1 MATKPKPKRRV
12 HDPEI
17 FFNRELSWLSFNSR
31 VLEEVEDTSTPL
43 AERAKFMAIVTNN
56 LDEFFMVRVAS
67 LKNAIAQGETGPD
80 SAGLSPAQQLAV
92 VKEMAALQLKRLHE
106 FSERDVLPSLQG
118 IGIRILDFADL
129 DPPLRPGVVRFF
141 KDEVLP
147 VITPLGIDAARPFPM
162 LPSLSINLAVLFEPD
177 KERPDKEKTGE
188 ARLGVVPVPP
198 SLPRLVRVPGADG
211 TYVRLET
218 VVLSQLSSLF
228 PGQAIRDVCAFRVLR
243 DAELDIDDEGGG
255 DSFLSQVEDEVRGR
269 RRSQVVRLD
278 IDANVSEGLLSQLVS
293 RFPGA
298 EPLIYR
304 IQGPL
309 DLRLFFQ
316 ILDLPALDSF
326 RDPPQKAQATLLP
339 TESADFFALLS
350 RRDVLLHHPYE
361 GFETVIDFVKQASAD
376 PHVLAIKQTLYR
388 PAGDSE
394 VVKALVT
401 AAESG
406 KQVTV
411 VVELTAR
418 FDEASNIRWARRLE
432 DAGAHVIYGIRGLK
446 THAKATLVVRREP
459 QGIRRYVHLSTGN
472 YNEKTSRVYT
482 DIGLLSSDEGLGRD
496 LSAFFNAITGFSD
509 PPAMQRLTMAPMALR
524 IRILSMIDRE
534 RRRAE
539 EGQPGLIRA
548 KMNALV
554 DEDIIRALYEASM
567 AGVKVKLNVRGICC
581 LRPGLKG
588 VSENIEVVSIIDRY
602 LEHSRIY
609 HFWNGGDEEHYIA
622 SADWMPR
629 NLDRRIELMTRITS
643 KEAVERLSCILDW
656 FFEDNQKARILEP
669 DGTYRRRKAHKGEE
683 AARVQM
689 RLYEEAR
696 ARASKLR
703 AVPLTLE
710 PIKRDN

>member
-1 MATKPKPKRRV
+1 MKSKSRPRRKAQ
-12 HDPEI
+12 DPEI

-31 VLEEVEDTSTPL
+31 VLEEVEDTATPL

-67 LKNAIAQGETGPD
+67 LKNAVAEGDSAPD

-106 FSERDVLPSLQG
+106 LSEKDVLPSLAAAG
-118 IGIRILDFADL
+118 VRILDFADL
-129 DPPLRPGVVRFF
+129 DPSLRSVVVRFF

-177 KERPDKEKTGE
+177 KPGGE
-188 ARLGVVPVPP
+188 ARLGVVPVPAA
-198 SLPRLVRVPGADG
+198 LPRLVRVPGAEA

-218 VVLSQLSSLF
+218 VVSSQLSALF
-228 PGQAIRDVCAFRVLR
+228 PGQEVRDVSAFRVLR
-243 DAELDIDDEGGG
+243 DAELDIDDEGGAA
-255 DSFLSQVEDEVRGR
+255 DFLSQVEDEVKGR
-269 RRSQVVRLD
+269 RRSRVVRLD
-278 IDANVSEGLLSQLVS
+278 IDAKVSEGLLSQLIS

-298 EPLIYR
+298 EPLVYR

-316 ILDLPALDSF
+316 IVDLPALDAL
-326 RDPPQKAQATLLP
+326 RDPRQRAQTTLLP
-339 TESADFFALLS
+339 AESADLFSVLS

-361 GFETVIDFVKQASAD
+361 SFETVIDFVKQAAAD
-376 PHVLAIKQTLYR
+376 AQVLAIKQTLYR
-388 PAGDSE
+388 PASDSE
-394 VVKALVT
+394 VVKALVG

-472 YNEKTSRVYT
+472 YNEKTSRIYT
-482 DIGLLSSDEGLGRD
+482 DIGLLSSDEVLGRD

-509 PPAMQRLTMAPMALR
+509 PPAMQRLTMAPMTLR
-524 IRILSMIDRE
+524 TRVLSLIERE

-554 DEDIIRALYEASM
+554 DEDIIRALYDASK
-567 AGVKVKLNVRGICC
+567 AGVRIKLNVRGICC
-581 LRPGLKG
+581 LRPGLRG
-588 VSENIEVVSIIDRY
+588 VSENVEVVSIIDRY

-609 HFWNGGDEEHYIA
+609 HFGNGGDEEHYIA

-643 KEAVERLSCILDW
+643 NEAVERLSSALDW
-656 FFEDNQKARILEP
+656 VFEDNQKARVLQP
-669 DGTYRRRKAHKGEE
+669 DGSYIRRRPGKGDEPS
-683 AARVQM
+683 RVQM
-689 RLYEEAR
+689 RLYEEAKSR
-696 ARASKLR
+696 ADRLR
-703 AVPLTLE
+703 AVPLVLE
-710 PIKRDN
+710 PIKRDSQP

>member
-1 MATKPKPKRRV
+1 MKMKTKPRRKAQ
-12 HDPEI
+12 DPEI
-17 FFNRELSWLSFNSR
+17 FFNRELSWLAFNSR
-31 VLEEVEDTSTPL
+31 VLEEVEEAATPL

-67 LKNAIAQGETGPD
+67 LKNAIAEGDTTPD

-92 VKEMAALQLKRLHE
+92 VKEMAALQLKRLHQI
-106 FSERDVLPSLQG
+106 SERDVLPSLEA
-118 IGIRILDFADL
+118 IGIRILDFSDL
-129 DPPLRPGVVRFF
+129 DASLRAGVVRFF
-141 KDEVLP
+141 KDEVQP

-162 LPSLSINLAVLFEPD
+162 LPSLSLNLAVLFEP
-177 KERPDKEKTGE
+177 EKKDGDP
-188 ARLGVVPVPP
+188 RLGVVPVPAA
-198 SLPRLVRVPGADG
+198 LPRLVRVPGADS

-228 PGQAIRDVCAFRVLR
+228 PGQAVRDVSTFRVLR

-255 DSFLSQVEDEVRGR
+255 DDFLSQVEDEVHGR

-278 IDANVSEGLLSQLVS
+278 IDAKASEALLSQLVS

-298 EPLIYR
+298 EPLVYR

-316 ILDLPALDSF
+316 VLDLTALDSF
-326 RDPPQKAQATLLP
+326 RDPAQRAQANLVP
-339 TESADFFALLS
+339 AESADLFAVLS
-350 RRDVLLHHPYE
+350 RRDVLLHHPYDS
-361 GFETVIDFVKQASAD
+361 FETVIDFVKQAAAD
-376 PHVLAIKQTLYR
+376 PQVLAIKQTLYR
-388 PAGDSE
+388 PASDSE
-394 VVKALVT
+394 VVKALVA

-472 YNEKTSRVYT
+472 YNEKTSRLYT
-482 DIGLLSSDEGLGRD
+482 DIGMLSSDEALGRD
-496 LSAFFNAITGFSD
+496 LSAFFNTITGFSD

-524 IRILSMIDRE
+524 ARILSMIERE

-539 EGQPGLIRA
+539 EGQPGLIRG

-554 DEDIIRALYEASM
+554 DEDIIRALYAASK
-567 AGVKVKLNVRGICC
+567 AGVKIKLNVRGICC

-588 VSENIEVVSIIDRY
+588 ISENIEVVSIIDRY

-643 KEAVERLSCILDW
+643 KEAMERLSTILDW

-669 DGTYRRRKAHKGEE
+669 DGTYRRRKPGKGEE
-683 AARVQM
+683 PARVQM
-689 RLYEEAR
+689 RLYEDAKGR
-696 ARASKLR
+696 ADKLR
-703 AVPLTLE
+703 AVPITLE
-710 PIKRDN
+710 PIKRDSQS

>member
-1 MATKPKPKRRV
+1 MKGKPKPRRKAQ
-12 HDPEI
+12 DPEI
-17 FFNRELSWLSFNSR
+17 FFNRELSWLSFNAR
-31 VLEEVEDTSTPL
+31 VLEEVEDGTTPL

-67 LKNAIAQGETGPD
+67 LKNAIAEGDTGPD

-92 VKEMAALQLKRLHE
+92 VKEMAGLQLKRLHE
-106 FSERDVLPSLQG
+106 ISEKDILPSLQE
-118 IGIRILDFADL
+118 IGIRILDFSEL
-129 DPPLRPGVVRFF
+129 DAGLRAGVLRFF
-141 KDEVLP
+141 KDEVQP
-147 VITPLGIDAARPFPM
+147 VMTPLGIDTARPFPT
-162 LPSLSINLAVLFEPD
+162 LPSLSMNLAVLLEP
-177 KERPDKEKTGE
+177 EKAGDDP
-188 ARLGVVPVPP
+188 RLGVVPVPAA
-198 SLPRLVRVPGADG
+198 LPRLVRVSGAES

-218 VVLSQLSSLF
+218 VVLSQLGALF
-228 PGQAIRDVCAFRVLR
+228 PGQVVRDACAFRVLR

-255 DSFLSQVEDEVRGR
+255 DDFLSQVEDEVKNR

-278 IDANVSEGLLSQLVS
+278 IDARVSEGLLSELMA
-293 RFPGA
+293 RFPRA
-298 EPLIYR
+298 EPLVYR

-316 ILDLPALDSF
+316 IVDLPALDSF
-326 RDPPQKAQATLLP
+326 RDPRQRPQAVLVPA
-339 TESADFFALLS
+339 ESADLFALLS

-361 GFETVIDFVKQASAD
+361 SFDTVLDFVKQASAD
-376 PHVLAIKQTLYR
+376 PQVLAIKQTLYR
-388 PAGDSE
+388 PAADSE
-394 VVKALVT
+394 VVKALVA
-401 AAESG
+401 AAEGG

-446 THAKATLVVRREP
+446 THAKAILVVRREP

-472 YNEKTSRVYT
+472 YNEKTTRLYT
-482 DIGLLSSDEGLGRD
+482 DIGLLSSDEALGRD

-509 PPAMQRLTMAPMALR
+509 PPAMQCLTMAPVALR
-524 IRILSMIDRE
+524 TRILSMIDRE

-554 DEDIIRALYEASM
+554 DEDIIRALYAASG
-567 AGVKVKLNVRGICC
+567 AGVKIKLNIRGICC

-588 VSENIEVVSIIDRY
+588 VSENIEVVSIVDRY

-609 HFWNGGDEEHYIA
+609 HFFNGGDEEHYIA

-629 NLDRRIELMTRITS
+629 NLDRRVELMARILS
-643 KEAVERLSCILDW
+643 KDAVERLSTALDW
-656 FFEDNQKARILEP
+656 FFEDNQKARILEG
-669 DGTYRRRKAHKGEE
+669 DGTYRRRKPGKGEDPL
-683 AARVQM
+683 RVQV
-689 RLYEEAR
+689 RLYEDAKSR
-696 ARASKLR
+696 ADKLR

-710 PIKRDN
+710 PIKRDSKS

>member
-1 MATKPKPKRRV
+1 MTPKARPRRKAQ
-12 HDPEI
+12 DPEI

-31 VLEEVEDTSTPL
+31 VLEEVEDTGTPL

-67 LKNAIAQGETGPD
+67 LKNAIAQGDATPD

-106 FSERDVLPSLQG
+106 ISERDVLPSLSG
-118 IGIRILDFADL
+118 IGIRILDFSDL
-129 DPPLRPGVVRFF
+129 DVTLRAGVVRFF

-162 LPSLSINLAVLFEPD
+162 LPSLSINLAVLLEPD
-177 KERPDKEKTGE
+177 PEKQGGE
-188 ARLGVVPVPP
+188 PRLGVVPVPAA
-198 SLPRLVRVPGADG
+198 LPRLVRVPGADS

-218 VVLSQLSSLF
+218 VVLAQLATLF
-228 PGQAIRDVCAFRVLR
+228 PGQAVRDVAAFRVLR

-255 DSFLSQVEDEVRGR
+255 DDFLSQVEDEVRGR

-278 IDANVSEGLLSQLVS
+278 IDAKVTEPLLSQLVS

-298 EPLIYR
+298 EPLVYR
-304 IQGPL
+304 IGGPL

-316 ILDLPALDSF
+316 ILDLPVLNSY
-326 RDPPQKAQATLLP
+326 RDPRQRPQLSLIPAD
-339 TESADFFALLS
+339 SADLFAVLS

-361 GFETVIDFVKQASAD
+361 SFETVLDFVKQAAAD
-376 PHVLAIKQTLYR
+376 PQVLAIKQTLYR
-388 PAGDSE
+388 PASDSE
-394 VVKALVT
+394 VVKALVA

-459 QGIRRYVHLSTGN
+459 QGMRRYVHLSTGN
-472 YNEKTSRVYT
+472 YNEKTSKLYT
-482 DIGLLSSDEGLGRD
+482 DIGLLSSDETLGRD

-509 PPAMQRLTMAPMALR
+509 PPSMQCLTMAPMALR

-554 DEDIIRALYEASM
+554 DEDIIRALYAASK
-567 AGVKVKLNVRGICC
+567 AGVKIRLNVRGICC

-609 HFWNGGDEEHYIA
+609 HFCNGGDQEYYIA

-643 KEAVERLSCILDW
+643 KEATERLSIMLDW
-656 FFEDNQKARILEP
+656 LFEDNQKARVLAP
-669 DGTYRRRKAHKGEE
+669 DGMYHRRKPGKGEDPS
-683 AARVQM
+683 RVQV
-689 RLYEEAR
+689 RLYEEAKSR
-696 ARASKLR
+696 ADKLR
-703 AVPLTLE
+703 AVPMTLE
-710 PIKRDN
+710 PIKRDTQS

>member
-1 MATKPKPKRRV
+1 MTPKARPRRKAQ
-12 HDPEI
+12 DPEI

-31 VLEEVEDTSTPL
+31 VLEEVEDTGTPL

-67 LKNAIAQGETGPD
+67 LKNAIAQGDATPD

-106 FSERDVLPSLQG
+106 ISERDVLPSLSG
-118 IGIRILDFADL
+118 IGIRILDFSDL
-129 DPPLRPGVVRFF
+129 DVTLRAGVVRFF

-162 LPSLSINLAVLFEPD
+162 LPSLSINLAVLLEPD
-177 KERPDKEKTGE
+177 PEKQGGE
-188 ARLGVVPVPP
+188 PRLGVVPVPAA
-198 SLPRLVRVPGADG
+198 LPRLVRVPGADS

-218 VVLSQLSSLF
+218 VVLAQLATLF
-228 PGQAIRDVCAFRVLR
+228 PGQAVRDVAAFRVLR

-255 DSFLSQVEDEVRGR
+255 DDFLSQVEDEVRGR

-278 IDANVSEGLLSQLVS
+278 IDAKVTEPLLSQLVS

-298 EPLIYR
+298 EPLVYR
-304 IQGPL
+304 IGGPL

-316 ILDLPALDSF
+316 IVDLPVLNSY
-326 RDPPQKAQATLLP
+326 RDPRQRPQLSLIPAD
-339 TESADFFALLS
+339 SADLFAVLS

-361 GFETVIDFVKQASAD
+361 SFETVLDFVKQAAAD
-376 PHVLAIKQTLYR
+376 PQVLAIKQTLYR
-388 PAGDSE
+388 PASDSE
-394 VVKALVT
+394 VVKALVA

-459 QGIRRYVHLSTGN
+459 QGMRRYVHLSTGN
-472 YNEKTSRVYT
+472 YNEKTSKLYT
-482 DIGLLSSDEGLGRD
+482 DIGLLSSDETLGRD

-509 PPAMQRLTMAPMALR
+509 PPSMQCLTMAPMALR

-554 DEDIIRALYEASM
+554 DEDIIRALYAASK
-567 AGVKVKLNVRGICC
+567 AGVKIRLNVRGICC

-609 HFWNGGDEEHYIA
+609 HFCNGGDQEYYIA

-629 NLDRRIELMTRITS
+629 NLDRRIELMTRIMS
-643 KEAVERLSCILDW
+643 KEATERLSIMLDW
-656 FFEDNQKARILEP
+656 LFEDNQKARVLAP
-669 DGTYRRRKAHKGEE
+669 DGMYHRRKPGKGEDPS
-683 AARVQM
+683 RVQV
-689 RLYEEAR
+689 RLYEEAKSR
-696 ARASKLR
+696 ADKLR
-703 AVPLTLE
+703 AVPMTLE
-710 PIKRDN
+710 PIKRDTQS

>member
-1 MATKPKPKRRV
+1 MTPKTRPKRKAQ
-12 HDPEI
+12 DPEI

-31 VLEEVEDTSTPL
+31 VLEEVEDAGTPL

-67 LKNAIAQGETGPD
+67 LKNAIAEGDTAPD

-106 FSERDVLPSLQG
+106 ISEREILPSLEG
-118 IGIRILDFADL
+118 IGIRILDFNDL
-129 DPPLRPGVVRFF
+129 DASLRSGVVRFF

-177 KERPDKEKTGE
+177 KEKPEDD
-188 ARLGVVPVPP
+188 ARLGVVPVPAV
-198 SLPRLVRVPGADG
+198 LPRLVRVPGADS

-218 VVLSQLSSLF
+218 VVLSQLSTLF
-228 PGQAIRDVCAFRVLR
+228 PGQTVRDVAAFRVLR

-255 DSFLSQVEDEVRGR
+255 LDFLSQVEDEVRGR

-278 IDANVSEGLLSQLVS
+278 IDAKVSEALLSQLVS

-298 EPLIYR
+298 EPLVYR
-304 IQGPL
+304 ILGPL

-316 ILDLPALDSF
+316 ILDLPVLDSC
-326 RDPPQKAQATLLP
+326 RDPRQRAQATLLP
-339 TESADFFALLS
+339 TESADLFSLLT

-361 GFETVIDFVKQASAD
+361 SFETILDFVKQAAAD
-376 PHVLAIKQTLYR
+376 PQVLAIKQTLYR
-388 PAGDSE
+388 PASDSE
-394 VVKALVT
+394 VVKALVA
-401 AAESG
+401 AAEAG

-472 YNEKTSRVYT
+472 YNEKTSKLYT
-482 DIGLLSSDEGLGRD
+482 DIGLLSSDEILGRD

-509 PPAMQRLTMAPMALR
+509 PPSMQRLTMAPMALR

-554 DEDIIRALYEASM
+554 DEDIIRALYDASK

-581 LRPGLKG
+581 LRPRLKG

-629 NLDRRIELMTRITS
+629 NLDRRIELMTHITS
-643 KEAVERLSCILDW
+643 KDAVERLSSILDW
-656 FFEDNQKARILEP
+656 FFEDNQKARVLDA
-669 DGTYRRRKAHKGEE
+669 DGAYHRRKPGKGEDVF
-683 AARVQM
+683 RVQTK
-689 RLYEEAR
+689 LYEDAKSR
-696 ARASKLR
+696 ADKLR

-710 PIKRDN
+710 PIKRDAKA

>member
-1 MATKPKPKRRV
+1 MKMKTKPRRKAQ
-12 HDPEI
+12 DPEI
-17 FFNRELSWLSFNSR
+17 FFNRELSWLAFNSR
-31 VLEEVEDTSTPL
+31 VLQEVEEAATPL

-67 LKNAIAQGETGPD
+67 LKNAIAEGDTTPD

-92 VKEMAALQLKRLHE
+92 VKEMAALQLKRLHQI
-106 FSERDVLPSLQG
+106 SERDVLPSLEA
-118 IGIRILDFADL
+118 IGIRILDFSDL
-129 DPPLRPGVVRFF
+129 DASLRAGVVRFF
-141 KDEVLP
+141 KDEVQP

-162 LPSLSINLAVLFEPD
+162 LPSLSLNLAVLFEP
-177 KERPDKEKTGE
+177 EKKDGDP
-188 ARLGVVPVPP
+188 RLGVVPVPAV
-198 SLPRLVRVPGADG
+198 LPRLVRVPGADS

-218 VVLSQLSSLF
+218 VVLSQLGSLF
-228 PGQAIRDVCAFRVLR
+228 PGQAVRDVSAFRVLR

-255 DSFLSQVEDEVRGR
+255 DDFLSQVEDEVRGR

-278 IDANVSEGLLSQLVS
+278 IDAKASDALLSQLVS

-298 EPLIYR
+298 EPLVYR

-316 ILDLPALDSF
+316 VLDLPALDSF
-326 RDPPQKAQATLLP
+326 RDPPQRAQAALVP
-339 TESADFFALLS
+339 AESADLFALLS

-361 GFETVIDFVKQASAD
+361 SFETVIDFVKQAAAD

-388 PAGDSE
+388 PASDSE

-446 THAKATLVVRREP
+446 THGKATLVVRREP

-472 YNEKTSRVYT
+472 YNEKTSRLYT
-482 DIGLLSSDEGLGRD
+482 DIGLLSSDEALGRD
-496 LSAFFNAITGFSD
+496 LSAFFNTITGFSD

-524 IRILSMIDRE
+524 ARILSMIERE

-554 DEDIIRALYEASM
+554 DEDIIRALYAASK
-567 AGVKVKLNVRGICC
+567 AGVKIKLNVRGICC

-588 VSENIEVVSIIDRY
+588 ISENIEVVSIIDRY

-609 HFWNGGDEEHYIA
+609 HFWNGGDEEYYIA

-643 KEAVERLSCILDW
+643 KDAMERLSTILDW
-656 FFEDNQKARILEP
+656 FFEDNQKSRILEP
-669 DGTYRRRKAHKGEE
+669 DGSYRRRKPGKGEE
-683 AARVQM
+683 PARVQI
-689 RLYEEAR
+689 RLYEDAKSR
-696 ARASKLR
+696 ADKLR
-703 AVPLTLE
+703 AVPITLE
-710 PIKRDN
+710 PIKRDSQS

>member
-1 MATKPKPKRRV
+1 MTPKARPKRKA

-31 VLEEVEDTSTPL
+31 VLEEVEDATTPL

-67 LKNAIAQGETGPD
+67 LKNAIAEGDTAPD

-106 FSERDVLPSLQG
+106 ISERDILPSLDG
-118 IGIRILDFADL
+118 IGIRILDFHDL
-129 DPPLRPGVVRFF
+129 DASLRSGVLRFF
-141 KDEVLP
+141 KDEVQP

-177 KERPDKEKTGE
+177 KEKLAGE
-188 ARLGVVPVPP
+188 ARLGVVPVPAV
-198 SLPRLVRVPGADG
+198 LPRLVRVPGADS

-218 VVLSQLSSLF
+218 VVMSQLSTLF
-228 PGQAIRDVCAFRVLR
+228 PGQTVRDVAAFRVLR

-255 DSFLSQVEDEVRGR
+255 DDFLSQVEDEVRGR

-278 IDANVSEGLLSQLVS
+278 IDGKVSEALLTQLVS

-298 EPLIYR
+298 EPLVYR
-304 IQGPL
+304 ILGPL

-316 ILDLPALDSF
+316 ILDLPVLDSF
-326 RDPPQKAQATLLP
+326 RDPRQRAQATLLP
-339 TESADFFALLS
+339 AESADLFGVLS

-361 GFETVIDFVKQASAD
+361 AFETVLDFVKQATAD
-376 PHVLAIKQTLYR
+376 PQVLAIKQTLYR
-388 PAGDSE
+388 PASDSD
-394 VVKALVT
+394 VVKALVA
-401 AAESG
+401 AAEAG

-472 YNEKTSRVYT
+472 YNEKTSKLYT
-482 DIGLLSSDEGLGRD
+482 DLGLLSSDEVLGRD

-509 PPAMQRLTMAPMALR
+509 PPSMQRLTMAPMALR

-539 EGQPGLIRA
+539 EGQNGLIRA

-554 DEDIIRALYEASM
+554 DEDIIRALYAASQ

-609 HFWNGGDEEHYIA
+609 HFFNGGDEEHFIA

-629 NLDRRIELMTRITS
+629 NLDRRIELMTHITS
-643 KEAVERLSCILDW
+643 KEAVERLSTILDW
-656 FFEDNQKARILEP
+656 FFEDNQKARVLAA
-669 DGTYRRRKAHKGEE
+669 DGAYHRRKPGKGEE
-683 AARVQM
+683 PSRVQM
-689 RLYEEAR
+689 RLYEDAKNR
-696 ARASKLR
+696 ADKLR

-710 PIKRDN
+710 PIKRDAKA

>member
-1 MATKPKPKRRV
+1 MKPKTRKRAQ
-12 HDPEI
+12 DPEI
-17 FFNRELSWLSFNSR
+17 FFNRELSWLSFNAR
-31 VLEEVEDTSTPL
+31 VLEEAEDASSPL
-43 AERAKFMAIVTNN
+43 AERAKFIAIVTNN

-67 LKNAIAQGETGPD
+67 LKNAIAEGDSRPD
-80 SAGLSPAQQLAV
+80 SAGLSPAQQLSV
-92 VKEMAALQLKRLHE
+92 VKEMAAIQLKRLHE
-106 FSERDVLPSLQG
+106 LSEREVLPSLQA
-118 IGIRILDFADL
+118 IGIRIVDFADL
-129 DPPLRPGVVRFF
+129 DASLRGGVVRFF

-147 VITPLGIDAARPFPM
+147 VMTPLGIDAARPFPM
-162 LPSLSINLAVLFEPD
+162 LPSLSINLAVLLEP
-177 KERPDKEKTGE
+177 EKPGE
-188 ARLGVVPVPP
+188 EPRLGVVPVPAV
-198 SLPRLVRVPGADG
+198 LPRLVRVPGADS

-218 VVLSQLSSLF
+218 VVLSQLGVLF
-228 PGQAIRDVCAFRVLR
+228 PGQVVRDVSAFRVLR

-255 DSFLSQVEDEVRGR
+255 DDFLSQVEDEVRGR

-278 IDANVSEGLLSQLVS
+278 IDGRASEALISRLVS

-304 IQGPL
+304 IAGPL
-309 DLRLFFQ
+309 DLRLFFG
-316 ILDLPALDSF
+316 ILDHPALDSY
-326 RDPPQKAQATLLP
+326 RDPAYRPQSTLLP
-339 TESADFFALLS
+339 TETADLLALLS

-361 GFETVIDFVKQASAD
+361 SFDPVIDFVRQAAAD
-376 PHVLAIKQTLYR
+376 SQVLAIKQTLYR
-388 PAGDSE
+388 PAGDSD
-394 VVKALVT
+394 VVKALVS

-472 YNEKTSRVYT
+472 YNEKTAKLYT
-482 DIGLLSSDEGLGRD
+482 DIGLLSSDEVLGRD

-509 PPAMQRLTMAPMALR
+509 PPSMQRLTMAPMALR
-524 IRILSMIDRE
+524 TRVLSMIDRE

-539 EGQPGLIRA
+539 EGQPALIRA

-554 DEDIIRALYEASM
+554 DEDIIRALYAASK

-588 VSENIEVVSIIDRY
+588 ISENIEVVSIIDRY

-643 KEAVERLSCILDW
+643 RDAVDRLSSILDW
-656 FFEDNQKARILEP
+656 FFEDNQKARLLEP
-669 DGTYRRRKAHKGEE
+669 DGTYRRRRAGKGEE
-683 AARVQM
+683 PVRVQT
-689 RLYEEAR
+689 RLYDEAKGR
-696 ARASKLR
+696 AERLR
-703 AVPLTLE
+703 ATPLTLE
-710 PIKRDN
+710 PIKRDS

>member
-1 MATKPKPKRRV
+1 MPKPKPRPRRKAQ
-12 HDPEI
+12 DPEI

-31 VLEEVEDTSTPL
+31 VLEEVEDAGTPL

-67 LKNAIAQGETGPD
+67 LKNAIAEGDTAPD

-106 FSERDVLPSLQG
+106 ISERDILPSLQG

-129 DPPLRPGVVRFF
+129 DTSLRVGVVRFF

-177 KERPDKEKTGE
+177 KPGGDP
-188 ARLGVVPVPP
+188 RLGVVPVPAV
-198 SLPRLVRVPGADG
+198 LPRLVRVPGADS

-218 VVLSQLSSLF
+218 VVFSQLSTLF
-228 PGQAIRDVCAFRVLR
+228 PGQVLRDVCAFRVLR

-255 DSFLSQVEDEVRGR
+255 DDFLSQVEDEVRGR

-278 IDANVSEGLLSQLVS
+278 IDAKVSEALLSQLVS

-304 IQGPL
+304 ISGPL

-316 ILDLPALDSF
+316 IVDLPALDSF
-326 RDPPQKAQATLLP
+326 RDPPQRGQAALVL
-339 TESADFFALLS
+339 TESADLLAVLS

-361 GFETVIDFVKQASAD
+361 SFETVIDFVKQAAAD
-376 PHVLAIKQTLYR
+376 SQVLAIKQTLYR
-388 PAGDSE
+388 PASDSD
-394 VVKALVT
+394 VIKALVS

-459 QGIRRYVHLSTGN
+459 MGIRRYVHLSTGN
-472 YNEKTSRVYT
+472 YNEKTSRLYT

-509 PPAMQRLTMAPMALR
+509 PPSMQRLTMAPMALR
-524 IRILSMIDRE
+524 IRVLSMIDRE

-554 DEDIIRALYEASM
+554 DEDIIRALYAASK

-643 KEAVERLSCILDW
+643 KEAVERLSSILDW
-656 FFEDNQKARILEP
+656 LFEDNQKARILEP
-669 DGTYRRRKAHKGEE
+669 DGTYRRRKAGKGEE
-683 AARVQM
+683 PVRVQA
-689 RLYEEAR
+689 RLYDDAKSR
-696 ARASKLR
+696 ADKLR
-703 AVPLTLE
+703 AVPLVLE
-710 PIKRDN
+710 PIKREAKA

>member
-1 MATKPKPKRRV
+1 MKSKSKLRRKAQ
-12 HDPEI
+12 DPEI

-31 VLEEVEDTSTPL
+31 VLEEAEDAATPL

-67 LKNAIAQGETGPD
+67 LKNAIAEGDTTPD

-106 FSERDVLPSLQG
+106 LSERDVLPSLEA
-118 IGIRILDFADL
+118 IGIRIVDFADL
-129 DPPLRPGVVRFF
+129 DASLRPGVVRFF
-141 KDEVLP
+141 KDEVQP
-147 VITPLGIDAARPFPM
+147 VVTPLGIDAARPFPM
-162 LPSLSINLAVLFEPD
+162 LPSLSMNIAVLLEP
-177 KERPDKEKTGE
+177 ETTGGDP
-188 ARLGVVPVPP
+188 RLGVVPVPAV
-198 SLPRLVRVPGADG
+198 LPRLVRVSGAES

-218 VVLSQLSSLF
+218 VVLSQLSALF
-228 PGQAIRDVCAFRVLR
+228 PGQAVRDACAFRVLR

-255 DSFLSQVEDEVRGR
+255 DDFLSLVEDEVKGR
-269 RRSQVVRLD
+269 RRSQVIRLD
-278 IDANVSEGLLSQLVS
+278 IDAKASEGLLAQLTA

-298 EPLIYR
+298 EPLVYR
-304 IQGPL
+304 ISGPL

-316 ILDLPALDSF
+316 ILDLPTLDSF
-326 RDPPQKAQATLLP
+326 RDPAQRPQVALVP
-339 TESADFFALLS
+339 SESADLFAVLS
-350 RRDVLLHHPYE
+350 GRDVLLHHPYE
-361 GFETVIDFVKQASAD
+361 SFETVIDFVRQAASD
-376 PHVLAIKQTLYR
+376 SQVLAIKQTLYR
-388 PAGDSE
+388 PAPDSE
-394 VVKALVT
+394 VIKALAA

-472 YNEKTSRVYT
+472 YNEKTSKLYT
-482 DIGLLSSDEGLGRD
+482 DIGLLSSDEILGRD

-509 PPAMQRLTMAPMALR
+509 PPTMQHLTMAPMALR
-524 IRILSMIDRE
+524 TRILSMIDRE

-539 EGQPGLIRA
+539 EGQAGLIRA
-548 KMNALV
+548 RMNALV
-554 DEDIIRALYEASM
+554 DEDIIRALYAASK
-567 AGVKVKLNVRGICC
+567 AGVRIKLNVRGICC

-588 VSENIEVVSIIDRY
+588 ISENIEVVSIVDRY

-609 HFWNGGDEEHYIA
+609 HFSNAGDEEHYIA

-643 KEAVERLSCILDW
+643 KEAIERLSTVLDW
-656 FFEDNQKARILEP
+656 VFEENQKARVLEP
-669 DGTYRRRKAHKGEE
+669 DGTYRRRKAGKGEE
-683 AARVQM
+683 PSRAQT
-689 RLYEEAR
+689 RLYEDAKGR
-696 ARASKLR
+696 ADKLR
-703 AVPLTLE
+703 AAPLTLE
-710 PIKRDN
+710 PIKRDSKA

>member
-1 MATKPKPKRRV
+1 MTPKARPRRKAQ
-12 HDPEI
+12 DPEI

-31 VLEEVEDTSTPL
+31 VLEEVEDTGTPL
-43 AERAKFMAIVTNN
+43 AERTKFMAIVTNN

-67 LKNAIAQGETGPD
+67 LKNAIAQGDATPD

-106 FSERDVLPSLQG
+106 ISERDVLPSLSG
-118 IGIRILDFADL
+118 IGIRILDFSDL
-129 DPPLRPGVVRFF
+129 DVTLRAGVVRFF

-162 LPSLSINLAVLFEPD
+162 LPSLSINLAVLLEPD
-177 KERPDKEKTGE
+177 PEKQGE
-188 ARLGVVPVPP
+188 EPRLGVVPVPAA
-198 SLPRLVRVPGADG
+198 LPRLVRVPGADS

-218 VVLSQLSSLF
+218 VVLAQLATLF
-228 PGQAIRDVCAFRVLR
+228 PGQAVRDVAAFRVLR

-255 DSFLSQVEDEVRGR
+255 DDFLSQVEDEVRGR

-278 IDANVSEGLLSQLVS
+278 IDAKVTEPLLSQLVS

-298 EPLIYR
+298 EPLVYR
-304 IQGPL
+304 IGGPL

-316 ILDLPALDSF
+316 IVDLPVLNSY
-326 RDPPQKAQATLLP
+326 RDPRQRPQLSLIPAD
-339 TESADFFALLS
+339 SADLFAVLS

-361 GFETVIDFVKQASAD
+361 SFETVLDFVKQAAAD
-376 PHVLAIKQTLYR
+376 PQVLAIKQTLYR
-388 PAGDSE
+388 PASDSE
-394 VVKALVT
+394 VVKALVA

-459 QGIRRYVHLSTGN
+459 QGMRRYVHLSTGN
-472 YNEKTSRVYT
+472 YNEKTSKLYT
-482 DIGLLSSDEGLGRD
+482 DIGLLSSDETLGRD

-509 PPAMQRLTMAPMALR
+509 PPSMQCLTMAPMALR

-554 DEDIIRALYEASM
+554 DEDIIRALYAASK
-567 AGVKVKLNVRGICC
+567 AGVKIRLNVRGICC

-609 HFWNGGDEEHYIA
+609 HFCNGGDQEYYIA

-643 KEAVERLSCILDW
+643 KEATERLSIMLDW
-656 FFEDNQKARILEP
+656 LFEDNQKARVLAP
-669 DGTYRRRKAHKGEE
+669 DGMYHRRKPGKGEDPS
-683 AARVQM
+683 RVQV
-689 RLYEEAR
+689 RLYEEAKSR
-696 ARASKLR
+696 ADKLR
-703 AVPLTLE
+703 AVPMILE
-710 PIKRDN
+710 PIKRDTQS

>member
-1 MATKPKPKRRV
+1 MTPKGRPKRKAQ
-12 HDPEI
+12 DPEI

-31 VLEEVEDTSTPL
+31 VLEEVEEAATPL

-67 LKNAIAQGETGPD
+67 LKNAIAEGDQSPD

-106 FSERDVLPSLQG
+106 ISERDILPSLEG
-118 IGIRILDFADL
+118 IGIRILDFSDL
-129 DPPLRPGVVRFF
+129 DTSLRAGVVRFF

-162 LPSLSINLAVLFEPD
+162 LPSLSINLAVLFEPEKD
-177 KERPDKEKTGE
+177 KQDGE
-188 ARLGVVPVPP
+188 PRLGVVPVPAV
-198 SLPRLVRVPGADG
+198 LPRLVRVPGADS

-218 VVLSQLSSLF
+218 VVLSQLATLF
-228 PGQAIRDVCAFRVLR
+228 PGQAVRDVAAFRVLR

-255 DSFLSQVEDEVRGR
+255 DDFLSQVEDEVRGR

-278 IDANVSEGLLSQLVS
+278 IDAKASEPLLSQLVS

-298 EPLIYR
+298 EPLVYR

-309 DLRLFFQ
+309 DLRLFFH
-316 ILDLPALDSF
+316 ILDLPILDSF
-326 RDPPQKAQATLLP
+326 RDPRQRSQATLLP
-339 TESADFFALLS
+339 AESADLFALLS

-361 GFETVIDFVKQASAD
+361 SFETVLDFVKQAAAD
-376 PHVLAIKQTLYR
+376 PQVLAIKQTLYR
-388 PAGDSE
+388 PASDSE
-394 VVKALVT
+394 VVKALVA
-401 AAESG
+401 AAEAG

-418 FDEASNIRWARRLE
+418 FDEASNIKWARRLE

-472 YNEKTSRVYT
+472 YNEKTSKLYT
-482 DIGLLSSDEGLGRD
+482 DLGLLSSDEGLGRD

-509 PPAMQRLTMAPMALR
+509 PPSMQRLTMAPMALR

-554 DEDIIRALYEASM
+554 DEDIIRALYAASK
-567 AGVKVKLNVRGICC
+567 AGVKIKLNVRGICC

-588 VSENIEVVSIIDRY
+588 VSENIEVVSIVDRY

-629 NLDRRIELMTRITS
+629 NLDRRIELMTHVTS
-643 KEAVERLSCILDW
+643 KDAVERLTTILDC
-656 FFEDNQKARILEP
+656 FFDDNQKARVLDSE
-669 DGTYRRRKAHKGEE
+669 GAYHRRRPGKGEE
-683 AARVQM
+683 PFRVQT
-689 RLYEEAR
+689 RLYEDAKSR
-696 ARASKLR
+696 ADKLR

-710 PIKRDN
+710 PIKRDSQS

>member
-1 MATKPKPKRRV
+1 MKPKHRPKRKAQ
-12 HDPEI
+12 DPEI

-31 VLEEVEDTSTPL
+31 VLEEVEDAATPL

-67 LKNAIAQGETGPD
+67 LKNAIAEGDTRAD

-106 FSERDVLPSLQG
+106 ISERDVLPSLEG
-118 IGIRILDFADL
+118 IGVRILDFADL
-129 DPPLRPGVVRFF
+129 DVSPRAGVIRFF

-147 VITPLGIDAARPFPM
+147 VITPLGIDASRPFPM
-162 LPSLSINLAVLFEPD
+162 LPSLSMNLAVLFEPEKD
-177 KERPDKEKTGE
+177 KQEGE
-188 ARLGVVPVPP
+188 PRLGVVPVPAV
-198 SLPRLVRVPGADG
+198 LPRLVRVPGADS

-218 VVLSQLSSLF
+218 VVLSQLSTLF
-228 PGQAIRDVCAFRVLR
+228 PGQVVRDVAAFRVLR

-255 DSFLSQVEDEVRGR
+255 DDFLSQVEDEVRGR

-278 IDANVSEGLLSQLVS
+278 IDAKASEPLLTQLVS

-309 DLRLFFQ
+309 DLRLFFG
-316 ILDLPALDSF
+316 ILDLPILDSF
-326 RDPPQKAQATLLP
+326 RDPSQRAQSTLLP
-339 TESADFFALLS
+339 AESADMFGLLS

-361 GFETVIDFVKQASAD
+361 SFETVLDFVKQAAAD
-376 PHVLAIKQTLYR
+376 PQVLAIKQTLYR
-388 PAGDSE
+388 PASDSE
-394 VVKALVT
+394 VVKALVG
-401 AAESG
+401 AAEGG

-472 YNEKTSRVYT
+472 YNEKTSRLYT
-482 DIGLLSSDEGLGRD
+482 DIGLLSADEALGRD

-554 DEDIIRALYEASM
+554 DEDIIGALYAASK

-588 VSENIEVVSIIDRY
+588 VSENIEVVSIVDRY

-609 HFWNGGDEEHYIA
+609 HFWNGGDEEYYIA

-629 NLDRRIELMTRITS
+629 NLDRRIELMTHITS
-643 KEAVERLSCILDW
+643 KDAVDRLSTILDG
-656 FFEDNQKARILEP
+656 FFEDNQKARVLDS
-669 DGTYRRRKAHKGEE
+669 DGTYHRRRPGKGEDLF
-683 AARVQM
+683 RVQT
-689 RLYEEAR
+689 RLFEEAKTR
-696 ARASKLR
+696 ADKLR

-710 PIKRDN
+710 PIKRDSQS

>member
-1 MATKPKPKRRV
+1 MTPKHRPKRKAQ
-12 HDPEI
+12 DPEI
-17 FFNRELSWLSFNSR
+17 FFNRELSWLSFNAR
-31 VLEEVEDTSTPL
+31 VLEEVEDASTPL

-67 LKNAIAQGETGPD
+67 LKNAIAEGDTAPD

-92 VKEMAALQLKRLHE
+92 VKQMAALQLKRLHE
-106 FSERDVLPSLQG
+106 ISERDILPSLDG
-118 IGIRILDFADL
+118 IGIRILDFNDL
-129 DPPLRPGVVRFF
+129 DASLRSGVVRFF

-177 KERPDKEKTGE
+177 KEKPDDGP
-188 ARLGVVPVPP
+188 RLGVVPVPAV
-198 SLPRLVRVPGADG
+198 LPRLVRVPGVDS

-218 VVLSQLSSLF
+218 VVLSQLSTLF
-228 PGQAIRDVCAFRVLR
+228 PGQTVRDVAAFRVLR

-255 DSFLSQVEDEVRGR
+255 DDFLSQIEDEVRGR

-278 IDANVSEGLLSQLVS
+278 IDEKVSEALLSQLVS

-298 EPLIYR
+298 EPLVYR
-304 IQGPL
+304 ILGPL

-326 RDPPQKAQATLLP
+326 RDPRQRAQPTLLP
-339 TESADFFALLS
+339 AESADLFPLLS

-361 GFETVIDFVKQASAD
+361 SFETVLDFVKQAAVD
-376 PHVLAIKQTLYR
+376 PQVLAIKQTLYR
-388 PAGDSE
+388 PASDSE
-394 VVKALVT
+394 VVKALVA
-401 AAESG
+401 AAEAG

-472 YNEKTSRVYT
+472 YNEKTSKLYT
-482 DIGLLSSDEGLGRD
+482 DIGLLSSDEVLGRD

-509 PPAMQRLTMAPMALR
+509 PPTMQRLTMAPMALR

-554 DEDIIRALYEASM
+554 DEDIIRALYDASK

-629 NLDRRIELMTRITS
+629 NLDRRIELMTHITS
-643 KEAVERLSCILDW
+643 KDAVERLSSILDW
-656 FFEDNQKARILEP
+656 FFEDNQKARVLDA
-669 DGTYRRRKAHKGEE
+669 DGAYHRRKPGKGEDVF
-683 AARVQM
+683 RVQT
-689 RLYEEAR
+689 RLYEDAKSR
-696 ARASKLR
+696 ADKLR

-710 PIKRDN
+710 PIKRDAKA

>member
-1 MATKPKPKRRV
+1 MTPKARPRRKAQ
-12 HDPEI
+12 DPEI

-31 VLEEVEDTSTPL
+31 VLEEVEDTGTPL

-67 LKNAIAQGETGPD
+67 LKNAIAQGDATPD

-106 FSERDVLPSLQG
+106 ISERDVLPSLSG
-118 IGIRILDFADL
+118 IGIRILDFSDL
-129 DPPLRPGVVRFF
+129 DVTLRAGVVRFF

-162 LPSLSINLAVLFEPD
+162 LPSLSINLAVLLEPD
-177 KERPDKEKTGE
+177 PEKQGGE
-188 ARLGVVPVPP
+188 PRLGVVPVPAA
-198 SLPRLVRVPGADG
+198 LPRLVRVPGADS

-218 VVLSQLSSLF
+218 VVLAQLATLF
-228 PGQAIRDVCAFRVLR
+228 PGQVVRDVAAFRVLR

-255 DSFLSQVEDEVRGR
+255 DDFLSQVEDEVRGR

-278 IDANVSEGLLSQLVS
+278 IDAKVTEPLLSQLVS

-298 EPLIYR
+298 EPLVYR
-304 IQGPL
+304 IGGPL

-316 ILDLPALDSF
+316 IVDLPVLNSY
-326 RDPPQKAQATLLP
+326 RDPRQRPQLSLIPAD
-339 TESADFFALLS
+339 SADLFAVLS

-361 GFETVIDFVKQASAD
+361 SFETVLDFVKQAAAD
-376 PHVLAIKQTLYR
+376 PQVLAIKQTLYR
-388 PAGDSE
+388 PASDSE
-394 VVKALVT
+394 VVKALVA

-459 QGIRRYVHLSTGN
+459 QGMRRYVHLSTGN
-472 YNEKTSRVYT
+472 YNEKTSKLYT
-482 DIGLLSSDEGLGRD
+482 DIGLLSSDETLGRD

-509 PPAMQRLTMAPMALR
+509 PPSMQCLTMAPMALR

-554 DEDIIRALYEASM
+554 DEDIIRALYAASK
-567 AGVKVKLNVRGICC
+567 AGVKIRLNVRGICC

-609 HFWNGGDEEHYIA
+609 HFCNGGDQEYYIA

-629 NLDRRIELMTRITS
+629 NLDRRIELMTRIMS
-643 KEAVERLSCILDW
+643 KEATERLSIMLDW
-656 FFEDNQKARILEP
+656 LFEDNQKARVLAP
-669 DGTYRRRKAHKGEE
+669 DGMYHRRKPGKGEDPS
-683 AARVQM
+683 RVQV
-689 RLYEEAR
+689 RLYEEAKSR
-696 ARASKLR
+696 ADKLR
-703 AVPLTLE
+703 AVPMILE
-710 PIKRDN
+710 PIKRDTQS

>member
-1 MATKPKPKRRV
+1 MTPKAKTRRRAQ
-12 HDPEI
+12 DPEI
-17 FFNRELSWLSFNSR
+17 FFNRELSWLSFNAR
-31 VLEEVEDTSTPL
+31 VLEEVEQAATPL

-67 LKNAIAQGETGPD
+67 LKNAIAEGDTAPD

-106 FSERDVLPSLQG
+106 ISERDILPSLEG

-129 DPPLRPGVVRFF
+129 DASLRAGVVRFF

-177 KERPDKEKTGE
+177 KKEGE
-188 ARLGVVPVPP
+188 ARLGVVPVPAV
-198 SLPRLVRVPGADG
+198 LPRLVRVPGADS

-218 VVLSQLSSLF
+218 VVLAHLSTLF
-228 PGQAIRDVCAFRVLR
+228 PGQAVRDVAAFRVLR

-255 DSFLSQVEDEVRGR
+255 DDFLSQVEDEVRGR

-278 IDANVSEGLLSQLVS
+278 IDAKVSEPLLSQLVS

-316 ILDLPALDSF
+316 ILDLPVLDSF
-326 RDPPQKAQATLLP
+326 RDPRQRSQATLLP
-339 TESADFFALLS
+339 AESADLFAVLS

-361 GFETVIDFVKQASAD
+361 SFEIVIDFVKQAAAD
-376 PHVLAIKQTLYR
+376 PQVLAIKQTLYR
-388 PAGDSE
+388 PASDSE

-401 AAESG
+401 AAEAG

-472 YNEKTSRVYT
+472 YNEKTSRLYT
-482 DIGLLSSDEGLGRD
+482 DIGLLSADEALGRD

-509 PPAMQRLTMAPMALR
+509 PPSMQRLTMAPMALR

-554 DEDIIRALYEASM
+554 DEDIIRALYAASR
-567 AGVKVKLNVRGICC
+567 AGVKIKLNVRGICC

-609 HFWNGGDEEHYIA
+609 HFFNGGDEEHYIA

-643 KEAVERLSCILDW
+643 KDAVERLSCVLDW
-656 FFEDNQKARILEP
+656 LFEDNQKARVLEP
-669 DGTYRRRKAHKGEE
+669 DGAYHRRKPVKGEDVS
-683 AARVQM
+683 RVQT
-689 RLYEEAR
+689 RLYEDAKAR
-696 ARASKLR
+696 ADKLR

>member
-1 MATKPKPKRRV
+1 MTPKARPRRKAQ
-12 HDPEI
+12 DPEI

-31 VLEEVEDTSTPL
+31 VLEEVEDTGTPL

-67 LKNAIAQGETGPD
+67 LKNAIAQGDATPD

-106 FSERDVLPSLQG
+106 ISERDVLPSLSG
-118 IGIRILDFADL
+118 IGIRILDFSDL
-129 DPPLRPGVVRFF
+129 DVTLRAGVVRFF

-162 LPSLSINLAVLFEPD
+162 LPSLSINLAVLLEPD
-177 KERPDKEKTGE
+177 PEKQGGE
-188 ARLGVVPVPP
+188 PRLGVVPVPAA
-198 SLPRLVRVPGADG
+198 LPRLVRVPGADS

-218 VVLSQLSSLF
+218 VVLAQLATLF
-228 PGQAIRDVCAFRVLR
+228 PGQAVRDVAAFRVLR

-255 DSFLSQVEDEVRGR
+255 DDFLSQVEDEVRGR

-278 IDANVSEGLLSQLVS
+278 IDAKVTEPLLSQLVS

-298 EPLIYR
+298 EPLVYR
-304 IQGPL
+304 IGGPL

-316 ILDLPALDSF
+316 IVDLPVLNSY
-326 RDPPQKAQATLLP
+326 RDPRQRPQLSLIPAD
-339 TESADFFALLS
+339 SADLFAVLS

-361 GFETVIDFVKQASAD
+361 SFETVLDFVKQAAAD
-376 PHVLAIKQTLYR
+376 PQVLAIKQTLYR
-388 PAGDSE
+388 PASDSE
-394 VVKALVT
+394 VVKALVA

-459 QGIRRYVHLSTGN
+459 QGMRRYVHLSTGN
-472 YNEKTSRVYT
+472 YNEKTSKLYT
-482 DIGLLSSDEGLGRD
+482 DIGLLSSDETLGRD

-509 PPAMQRLTMAPMALR
+509 PPSMQCLTMAPMALR

-554 DEDIIRALYEASM
+554 DEDIIRALYAASK
-567 AGVKVKLNVRGICC
+567 AGVKIRLNVRGICC

-609 HFWNGGDEEHYIA
+609 HFCNGGDQEYYIA

-643 KEAVERLSCILDW
+643 KEATERLSIMLDW
-656 FFEDNQKARILEP
+656 LFEDNQKARVLAP
-669 DGTYRRRKAHKGEE
+669 DGMYHRRKPGKGEDPS
-683 AARVQM
+683 RVQV
-689 RLYEEAR
+689 RLYEEAKSR
-696 ARASKLR
+696 ADKLR
-703 AVPLTLE
+703 AVPMTLE
-710 PIKRDN
+710 PIKRDTQS

>member
-1 MATKPKPKRRV
+1 MTPKTRPKRKAQ
-12 HDPEI
+12 DPEI
-17 FFNRELSWLSFNSR
+17 FFNRELSWLAFNAR
-31 VLEEVEDTSTPL
+31 VLEEVEDAGTPL

-67 LKNAIAQGETGPD
+67 LKNAIAEGDTAPD

-106 FSERDVLPSLQG
+106 ISEAEILPSLLG
-118 IGIRILDFADL
+118 VGIRIVDFSDL
-129 DPPLRPGVVRFF
+129 EAPLRASVVRFF

-162 LPSLSINLAVLFEPD
+162 LPSLSLNLAVLFEPD
-177 KERPDKEKTGE
+177 KDKQEE
-188 ARLGVVPVPP
+188 EPRLGVVPVPAV
-198 SLPRLVRVPGADG
+198 LPRLVRVPGADS

-218 VVLSQLSSLF
+218 VVLSQLSTLF
-228 PGQAIRDVCAFRVLR
+228 PGQVVRDVAAFRVLR

-255 DSFLSQVEDEVRGR
+255 DDFLSQVEDEVRGR

-278 IDANVSEGLLSQLVS
+278 IDAKVSEPLLSQLVS

-298 EPLIYR
+298 EPLVYR

-316 ILDLPALDSF
+316 ILDLPVLDSY
-326 RDPPQKAQATLLP
+326 RDPRHKAQLSLLP
-339 TESADFFALLS
+339 TESADLFSLLS

-361 GFETVIDFVKQASAD
+361 SFDLVLDFVRQAAAD
-376 PHVLAIKQTLYR
+376 AQVLAIKQTLYR
-388 PAGDSE
+388 PASDSDII
-394 VVKALVT
+394 KALVA
-401 AAESG
+401 AAEAG

-472 YNEKTSRVYT
+472 YNEKTSKLYT
-482 DIGLLSSDEGLGRD
+482 DIGLLSADEILGRD

-509 PPAMQRLTMAPMALR
+509 PPAMQLLTMAPMALR
-524 IRILSMIDRE
+524 IRILAMIDRE

-539 EGQPGLIRA
+539 EGQPALIRA

-554 DEDIIRALYEASM
+554 DEDIIRALYAAST
-567 AGVKVKLNVRGICC
+567 AGVKIKLNVRGICC

-609 HFWNGGDEEHYIA
+609 HFCNGGDEEHYIA

-629 NLDRRIELMTRITS
+629 NLDRRIELMTRITA
-643 KEAVERLSCILDW
+643 KDATERLSLILDW
-656 FFEDNQKARILEP
+656 FFEDNQKTRVLEP
-669 DGTYRRRKAHKGEE
+669 DGTYRRRKPGKGEDPS
-683 AARVQM
+683 RVQV
-689 RLYEEAR
+689 RLYEDAKSR
-696 ARASKLR
+696 ADRLR
-703 AVPLTLE
+703 AVPMTLE
-710 PIKRDN
+710 PIKRDTQS

>member
-1 MATKPKPKRRV
+1 MKHKSKRKGQ
-12 HDPEI
+12 DPEI

-43 AERAKFMAIVTNN
+43 AERAKFIAIVTNN

-67 LKNAIAQGETGPD
+67 LKNAIAEGDTAPD

-92 VKEMAALQLKRLHE
+92 VKETAALQLKRLHE
-106 FSERDVLPSLQG
+106 LSERDILPSLKA
-118 IGIRILDFADL
+118 IGIQVLDFADL
-129 DPPLRPGVVRFF
+129 EASLRPGVLRFF

-162 LPSLSINLAVLFEPD
+162 LPSLSINLAVLFEP
-177 KERPDKEKTGE
+177 EKPGGDP
-188 ARLGVVPVPP
+188 RLGVVPMPAV
-198 SLPRLVRVPGADG
+198 LPRLVRVPGADS

-218 VVLSQLSSLF
+218 VVHSQLGSLF
-228 PGQAIRDVCAFRVLR
+228 PGQAVRDVSAFRVLR
-243 DAELDIDDEGGG
+243 DAELDLDDEGGG
-255 DSFLSQVEDEVRGR
+255 DDFLSQIESEVRGR

-278 IDANVSEGLLSQLVS
+278 IDGRVSEPLLTQLVS

-298 EPLIYR
+298 EPLVYR
-304 IQGPL
+304 ISGPL

-326 RDPPQKAQATLLP
+326 RDPHQRAQMALLP
-339 TESADFFALLS
+339 QESADLFGVLAQ
-350 RRDVLLHHPYE
+350 RDILLHHPYDS
-361 GFETVIDFVKQASAD
+361 FETVIDFVKQAASD
-376 PHVLAIKQTLYR
+376 SQVLAIKQTLYR
-388 PAGDSE
+388 PASDSE
-394 VVKALVT
+394 VVKALVS

-446 THAKATLVVRREP
+446 IHAKATLVVRREP
-459 QGIRRYVHLSTGN
+459 LGIRRYVHLSTGN
-472 YNEKTSRVYT
+472 YNEKTSRLYT
-482 DIGLLSSDEGLGRD
+482 DLGLLSSDEGLGRD

-509 PPAMQRLTMAPMALR
+509 PPSMQRLTMAPMALR
-524 IRILSMIDRE
+524 IRILSMIERE

-554 DEDIIRALYEASM
+554 DEDIIRGLYDASR

-609 HFWNGGDEEHYIA
+609 HFWNGGDQEHYIA

-629 NLDRRIELMTRITS
+629 NLDRRIELMTRVTA
-643 KEAVERLSCILDW
+643 KDAVDRLNAALDV

-669 DGTYRRRKAHKGEE
+669 DGAYRRRRALKGEDPV
-683 AARVQM
+683 RVQA
-689 RLYEEAR
+689 RLYEEAKGR
-696 ARASKLR
+696 ADKLR

-710 PIKRDN
+710 PIRRDAKA

>member
-1 MATKPKPKRRV
+1 MTPRHKTRRKAQ
-12 HDPEI
+12 DPEI
-17 FFNRELSWLSFNSR
+17 FFNRELSWLSFNAR
-31 VLEEVEDTSTPL
+31 VLEEVEDGATPL
-43 AERAKFMAIVTNN
+43 AERCKFMAIVTNN

-67 LKNAIAQGETGPD
+67 LKNAIAEGDTAPD

-106 FSERDVLPSLQG
+106 ISERDILPSLEG
-118 IGIRILDFADL
+118 IGIRIVDFSDL
-129 DPPLRPGVVRFF
+129 DVTLRAGVVRFF

-162 LPSLSINLAVLFEPD
+162 LPSLSINLAVLFEADP
-177 KERPDKEKTGE
+177 EKQDGE
-188 ARLGVVPVPP
+188 LRLGVVPVPAV
-198 SLPRLVRVPGADG
+198 LPRLVRVPGADS

-218 VVLSQLSSLF
+218 VVLSQLGTLF
-228 PGQAIRDVCAFRVLR
+228 PGQAVRDVAAFRVLR

-255 DSFLSQVEDEVRGR
+255 DDFLSQVEDEVRGR

-278 IDANVSEGLLSQLVS
+278 IDARASEPLLSQLVS
-293 RFPGA
+293 RIPGA
-298 EPLIYR
+298 EPLVYR

-316 ILDLPALDSF
+316 ILDLPVLDSY
-326 RDPPQKAQATLLP
+326 RDPRHRPQLSLLP
-339 TESADFFALLS
+339 TESADLFAVLS

-361 GFETVIDFVKQASAD
+361 SFETVLDFVKQASAD
-376 PHVLAIKQTLYR
+376 PQVLAIKQTLYR
-388 PAGDSE
+388 PASDSE
-394 VVKALVT
+394 VVKALVA
-401 AAESG
+401 AAEGG

-459 QGIRRYVHLSTGN
+459 AGIRRYVHLSTGN
-472 YNEKTSRVYT
+472 YNEKTSKLYT
-482 DIGLLSSDEGLGRD
+482 DIGVLSADDTLGRD

-509 PPAMQRLTMAPMALR
+509 PPSMQRLTMAPMALR

-554 DEDIIRALYEASM
+554 DEDIIRSLYAASK
-567 AGVKVKLNVRGICC
+567 AGVKIKLNVRGICC

-609 HFWNGGDEEHYIA
+609 HFWNGGDEEHYLA

-643 KEAVERLSCILDW
+643 KDATERLSTILDW
-656 FFEDNQKARILEP
+656 LFEDNQKARVLQP
-669 DGTYRRRKAHKGEE
+669 DGAYLRRKPGKGEE
-683 AARVQM
+683 PSRVQL
-689 RLYEEAR
+689 RLYDDAKSR
-696 ARASKLR
+696 ADKLR

-710 PIKRDN
+710 PIKRDSQS

>member
-1 MATKPKPKRRV
+1 MTPKARPRRKAQ
-12 HDPEI
+12 DPEI

-31 VLEEVEDTSTPL
+31 VLEEVEDTGTPL

-67 LKNAIAQGETGPD
+67 LKNAIAQGDATPD

-106 FSERDVLPSLQG
+106 ISERDVLPSLSG
-118 IGIRILDFADL
+118 IGIRILDFSDL
-129 DPPLRPGVVRFF
+129 DVTLRAGVVRFF

-162 LPSLSINLAVLFEPD
+162 LPSLSINLAVLLEPD
-177 KERPDKEKTGE
+177 PEKQGGE
-188 ARLGVVPVPP
+188 PRLGVVPVPAA
-198 SLPRLVRVPGADG
+198 LPRLVRVPGADS

-218 VVLSQLSSLF
+218 VVLAQLATLF
-228 PGQAIRDVCAFRVLR
+228 PGQAVRDVAAFRVLR

-255 DSFLSQVEDEVRGR
+255 DDFLSQVEDEVRGR

-278 IDANVSEGLLSQLVS
+278 IDAKVTEPLLSQLVS

-298 EPLIYR
+298 EPLVYR
-304 IQGPL
+304 IGGPL

-316 ILDLPALDSF
+316 IVDLPVLNSY
-326 RDPPQKAQATLLP
+326 RDPRQRPQLSLIPAD
-339 TESADFFALLS
+339 SADLFAVLS

-361 GFETVIDFVKQASAD
+361 SFETVLDFVKQAAAD
-376 PHVLAIKQTLYR
+376 PQVLAIKQTLYR
-388 PAGDSE
+388 PASDSE
-394 VVKALVT
+394 VVKALVA

-459 QGIRRYVHLSTGN
+459 QGMRRYVHLSTGN
-472 YNEKTSRVYT
+472 YNEKTSKLYT
-482 DIGLLSSDEGLGRD
+482 DIGLLSSDETLGRD

-509 PPAMQRLTMAPMALR
+509 PPSMQCLTMAPMALR

-554 DEDIIRALYEASM
+554 DEDIIRALYAASK
-567 AGVKVKLNVRGICC
+567 AGVKIRLNVRGICC

-609 HFWNGGDEEHYIA
+609 HFCNGGDQEYYIA

-629 NLDRRIELMTRITS
+629 NLDRRIELMTRIMS
-643 KEAVERLSCILDW
+643 KEATERLSIMLDW
-656 FFEDNQKARILEP
+656 LFEDNQKARVLAP
-669 DGTYRRRKAHKGEE
+669 DGMYHRRKPGKGEDPS
-683 AARVQM
+683 RVQV
-689 RLYEEAR
+689 RLYEEAKSR
-696 ARASKLR
+696 ADKLR
-703 AVPLTLE
+703 AVPMILE
-710 PIKRDN
+710 PIKRDTQS

>member
-1 MATKPKPKRRV
+1 V
-12 HDPEI
+12 LFDPETD
-17 FFNRELSWLSFNSR
+17 S
-31 VLEEVEDTSTPL
+31 
-43 AERAKFMAIVTNN
+43 
-56 LDEFFMVRVAS
+56 
-67 LKNAIAQGETGPD
+67 GPD
-80 SAGLSPAQQLAV
+80 
-92 VKEMAALQLKRLHE
+92 
-106 FSERDVLPSLQG
+106 
-118 IGIRILDFADL
+118 
-129 DPPLRPGVVRFF
+129 PG
-141 KDEVLP
+141 KPESGP
-147 VITPLGIDAARPFPM
+147 
-162 LPSLSINLAVLFEPD
+162 
-177 KERPDKEKTGE
+177 
-188 ARLGVVPVPP
+188 RLGVVPVPAA
-198 SLPRLVRVPGADG
+198 LPRLVRVPGADS

-218 VVLSQLSSLF
+218 VVLSQLGTLF
-228 PGQAIRDVCAFRVLR
+228 PGQAVRDVAAFRVLR

-278 IDANVSEGLLSQLVS
+278 IDARVSEPLLSQLVS

-304 IQGPL
+304 ITGPL

-316 ILDLPALDSF
+316 ILGLPALDAS
-326 RDPPQKAQATLLP
+326 RDPRQRAQSTLLP
-339 TESADFFALLS
+339 TESADLMAVLS
-350 RRDVLLHHPYE
+350 GRDILLHHPYE
-361 GFETVIDFVKQASAD
+361 SFDTVIEFVKQAAAD
-376 PHVLAIKQTLYR
+376 PQVLAIKQTLYR
-388 PAGDSE
+388 PAADSE
-394 VVKALVT
+394 VVKALVA
-401 AAESG
+401 AAEAG

-472 YNEKTSRVYT
+472 YNEKTSKIYT
-482 DIGLLSSDEGLGRD
+482 DIGLLSSDEVLGRD

-539 EGQPGLIRA
+539 EGQPGLIRG

-554 DEDIIRALYEASM
+554 DEDIIRALYEASK
-567 AGVKVKLNVRGICC
+567 AGVKIRLNVRGICC

-588 VSENIEVVSIIDRY
+588 VSENIEVVSIVDRY

-609 HFWNGGDEEHYIA
+609 HFWNGGDQEHYIA

-643 KEAVERLSCILDW
+643 KDAVERLNGILDAL
-656 FFEDNQKARILEP
+656 FEDNQKTRVLDA
-669 DGTYRRRKAHKGEE
+669 DGTYRRRRPSKGEDPF
-683 AARVQM
+683 RVQT
-689 RLYEEAR
+689 RLYDDSKSR
-696 ARASKLR
+696 ADRLR
-703 AVPLTLE
+703 AVPLSLE
-710 PIKRDN
+710 PIKRDAKA